1 VVALRHLFHQNLPK
15 TAQKMAQEHSIRT
28 PRTARY
34 FTLGEPSEKITTC
47 WVVCHGYAQSGDEFI
62 AQFSQLHN
70 ENTLIIAPEA
80 LSRFYKKMGNEVVAS
95 WMTRAQRVGE
105 IEDYTTYLSAI
116 HRKFIPKCAKNVEI
130 ILLGF
135 SQGSTT
141 LMRWLSVKKPRFHH
155 AIIWGWTLPEDI
167 DYAIMRSYLKNK
179 QLWLVV
185 GEKDQL
191 LSQEN
196 WIKNIAFAT
205 AQALP
210 FKEIR
215 LEDTKHEV
223 TSALIDRVKN
233 EILQKTW

>member
-1 VVALRHLFHQNLPK
+1 M
-15 TAQKMAQEHSIRT
+15 TEHAIRT
-28 PRTARY
+28 LRTARY

-47 WVVCHGYAQSGDEFI
+47 WVVCHGYAQNGTSFI
-62 AQFSQLHN
+62 EQFAHLHN
-70 ENTLIIAPEA
+70 ENTLIIAPEG
-80 LSRFYKKMGNEVVAS
+80 LSRFYKKSSSEVVAS
-95 WMTRAQRVGE
+95 WMTSAQRLGE
-105 IEDYTTYLSAI
+105 IEDYTAYLSTI

-141 LMRWLSVKKPRFHH
+141 LARWLSVKQPRFHH
-155 AIIWGWTLPEDI
+155 AIIWGWMLPEDI
-167 DYAIMRSYLKNK
+167 DYAAMRNYLKNK

-205 AQALP
+205 SQGLP

-223 TSALIDRVKN
+223 TSVLIDRVKN
-233 EILQKTW
+233 EILQKTR